1 MDIDAENTTN
11 NGYRKE
17 KRVKEVEG
25 DVVGEYET
33 KRLTELEWEGMS
45 KKETKRESERET
57 GWPRERERDREIER
71 GREIDREGG
80 SQEKQRERKTDQQG
94 LKAINND

>member
-17 KRVKEVEG
+17 KRVKEVER

-33 KRLTELEWEGMS
+33 KRLTDLELEGMS
-45 KKETKRESERET
+45 KKETE
-57 GWPRERERDREIER
+57 REREEERDRV
-71 GREIDREGG
+71 
-80 SQEKQRERKTDQQG
+80 
-94 LKAINND
+94 